1 MRDRKF
7 SKKDACLIAIYNDV
21 LSESIAKVSHD
32 FGRKL
37 ESISEEEIK
46 ARDRVDIAL
55 EEYENMKLKIR
66 SLESEVRYLC
76 SILEKIEAPIDK
88 KIIPDSIRTY
98 YSDDYENFRR
108 VFKVEFAIDGMELR

>member
-1 MRDRKF
+1 MKNRKY
-7 SKKDACLIAIYNDV
+7 L
-21 LSESIAKVSHD
+21 
-32 FGRKL
+32 L
-37 ESISEEEIK
+37 ESITVSPSDAKLCSTIVNSYRELGRTFESISAKEIK

-66 SLESEVRYLC
+66 SLESEVNYLC

-88 KIIPDSIRTY
+88 KIIPDSVRTY